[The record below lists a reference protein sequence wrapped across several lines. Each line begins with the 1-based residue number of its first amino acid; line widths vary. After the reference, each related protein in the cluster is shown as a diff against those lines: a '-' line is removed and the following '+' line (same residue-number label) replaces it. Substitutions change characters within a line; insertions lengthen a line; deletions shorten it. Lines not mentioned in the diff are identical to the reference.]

1 VGGRLPELWTLVPR
15 GTVEEFADYVRES
28 LMGGWAAVLM
38 LEDDAREV
46 WGEFVRYSLE
56 RGVRVKLVCLAGVPR
71 GCLPL
76 ESRED
81 LARVGVARV
90 GRLVARFWRFV
101 ELRKGHRVLFVE
113 PLYCPPDTDF
123 ARCVDAVV
131 GLLRKVAER
140 WRRSNRAGGAVEGW
154 STR

>member
-1 VGGRLPELWTLVPR
+1 VRGRLSELWTLVPR
-15 GTVEEFADYVRES
+15 GTVEEFAGYVRES

-38 LEDDAREV
+38 LEDDARKV

-56 RGVRVKLVCLAGVPR
+56 RGIRVKLVCLAVPR

-81 LARVGVARV
+81 LARVGMARV
-90 GRLVARFWRFV
+90 DRLVARLWRFV
-101 ELRKGHRVLFVE
+101 ELRKGYRVLFVE
-113 PLYCPPDTDF
+113 PLYCPHGTDF

-131 GLLRKVAER
+131 GVLRRVAER
-140 WRRSNRAGGAVEGW
+140 WRRSNKAGGVAVGG